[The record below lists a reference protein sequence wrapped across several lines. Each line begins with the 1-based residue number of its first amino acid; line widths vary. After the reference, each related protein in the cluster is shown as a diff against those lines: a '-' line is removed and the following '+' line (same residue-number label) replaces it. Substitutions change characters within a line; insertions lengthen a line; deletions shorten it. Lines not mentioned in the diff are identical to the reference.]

1 MIMWLYPGARV
12 PWNGVKGTDVWK
24 CGKVVTGEMVH
35 GFLRFMVYR
44 LVQDGQVTCRTVV
57 KFMGPDEME
66 WKVSWGERKVRY
78 DVGGGVGSIGVDE
91 ASFAKEVEGEQ
102 VVEEIKGGAGGVE
115 SESANDVTVVGLN
128 LKKDGGVVLN
138 PNGLYVEYF
147 EASVVRGV
155 GGMLHGKVSV
165 LRN

>member
-1 MIMWLYPGARV
+1 
-12 PWNGVKGTDVWK
+12 
-24 CGKVVTGEMVH
+24 MVH

-57 KFMGPDEME
+57 KCMGLDVME
-66 WKVSWGERKVRY
+66 WKVSWGGREVRY

-91 ASFAKEVEGEQ
+91 ASFANEVEGEQ
-102 VVEEIKGGAGGVE
+102 VGEKIKGRAGGVE

-128 LKKDGGVVLN
+128 LKEDGGVVLN
-138 PNGLYVEYF
+138 PSGLYVEYL
-147 EASVVRGV
+147 EIGMVRGV
-155 GGMLHGKVSV
+155 GRIFYGKVHV